1 MEEIF
6 IKKYWSEDDIIF
18 FIHFSNSVAV
28 RQIEISDGNKILLS
42 QDNPFFNESMLYDQS
57 IEDLELSETDFI
69 SKEEFE
75 KVWKV

>member
-6 IKKYWSEDDIIF
+6 IKKYWSEDDIMF
-18 FIHFSNSVAV
+18 FIHFSNSIAV
-28 RQIEISDGNKILLS
+28 RQIEISRGNKIFLS
-42 QDNPFFNESMLYDQS
+42 QEKPFSNESMLYDQS
-57 IEDLELSETDFI
+57 IEELELSETDFI